1 MKIQYISKL
10 KKILSVQNLKVS
22 KGEVK
27 ILKGIDMEVP
37 SGELHAIMGP
47 NGSGKSTFCHAVMGN
62 PDYEQSGSIQIG
74 DTDVSKLPQYERSSA
89 GIFQSFQYPVGLPG
103 VTLNEYVN
111 AINPELSDDEILEL
125 SRKFNVEQ
133 FLSRDVNVDLSGGEK
148 KRSELF
154 QLAIKKPKVALLD
167 EIDSGLDIDAIK
179 SVSELI
185 NENRNKET
193 SYILVTHYS
202 RILKYLNVD
211 QVHIVVQGN
220 VIKSGGEE
228 LIEEVDS
235 NGYTQYQE

>member
-1 MKIQYISKL
+1 M
-10 KKILSVQNLKVS
+10 LSVQNLKVS
-22 KGEVK
+22 IGEVQ

-62 PDYEQSGSIQIG
+62 PDYEQSGLIQIG
-74 DTDVSKLPQYERSSA
+74 DTDVSKLPQYERSIA

-111 AINPELSDDEILEL
+111 EINPELSDDEILEL

-185 NENRNKET
+185 NENRNKDT